1 MAKLNKAGVTNM
13 KIAALLLVVTLTGCA
28 SVKDMVPSFWDDNQA
43 KAIIDVRQSV
53 IQLNCK
59 QEHLP
64 QAEKIFNHIQWF
76 ELYSESR
83 GHKDMEKLTKPL
95 HDTAKEFL
103 DRSKIKQGSEVYC
116 ELKKKFLI
124 QQSQTAATAIMGRF

>member
-1 MAKLNKAGVTNM
+1 M
-13 KIAALLLVVTLTGCA
+13 KRWLAVVALVALTGCA
-28 SVKDMVPSFWDDNQA
+28 SIKDMVPSFWDDNQA
-43 KAIIDVRQSV
+43 AAIINVRQSV
-53 IQLNCK
+53 VQLNCK

-64 QAEKIFNHIQWF
+64 QAEKIFNQIQWF

-83 GHKDMEKLTKPL
+83 GHRDMERLTKPM

-103 DRSKIKQGSEVYC
+103 DRSKTKQGSEVYC

-124 QQSQTAATAIMGRF
+124 QQSQTAASAIMGRF